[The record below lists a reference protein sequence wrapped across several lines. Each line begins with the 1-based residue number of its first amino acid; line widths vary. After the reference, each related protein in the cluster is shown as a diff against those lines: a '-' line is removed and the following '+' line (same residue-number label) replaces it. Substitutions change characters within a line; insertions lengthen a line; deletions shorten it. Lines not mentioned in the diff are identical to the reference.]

1 MGLIGIIVLVAII
14 SIVTIFLIR
23 NFYVPSATITDL
35 LKNEIPLS
43 KATIV
48 MNSDDV
54 QKTLYGSDGSTIM
67 LFVNA
72 RIGDK
77 TPKYNGIHYPIASV
91 DGAFSLEIAPTSIE
105 SKLTPARL
113 RVITVNQGAEE
124 IIDLPNFPL
133 QKWVCVTILRE
144 GRRFDVMYD
153 DTLVASKTLNNY
165 PVIVAKELRVGSN
178 FLLGKAIHCLV
189 SDKRLHP
196 TKVSQERANL
206 VDTNG
211 VPIVGGFLS
220 IFKPVQE
227 TDFAELQIP
236 SLSVLSCPPGSICA
250 GINTPPSNSMQRW
263 FSNYN

>member
-1 MGLIGIIVLVAII
+1 MGIIGLILLVSVVA
-14 SIVTIFLIR
+14 IVTILLIK
-23 NFYVPSATITDL
+23 NFAVPTATITDV
-35 LKNEIPLS
+35 LKKEISLS

-54 QKTLYGSDGSTIM
+54 QKTLYGTDSSTLM
-67 LFVNA
+67 LFVNT

-77 TPKYNGIHYPIASV
+77 TPKYNGIHYPILSV

-113 RVITVNQGAEE
+113 RINTNKPAEE
-124 IIDLPNFPL
+124 YIDLPNFPL
-133 QKWVCVTILRE
+133 QKWISVTILRE

-153 DTLVASKTLNNY
+153 DKLVASKILDNF
-165 PVIVAKELRVGSN
+165 PLIVSKELRVGSEY
-178 FLLGKAIHCLV
+178 LLGKAIHCLV

-196 TKVSQERANL
+196 TKVAEERSRL

-220 IFKPVQE
+220 IFKPIEE
-227 TDFAELQIP
+227 TDFSELQVP

-250 GINTPPSNSMQRW
+250 GINAPPTNGVQRW
-263 FSNYN
+263 LSNYN

>member
-1 MGLIGIIVLVAII
+1 MGIIGLILLVAII
-14 SIVTIFLIR
+14 AIITIFLIK
-23 NFYVPSATITDL
+23 NFIVPTATITDL
-35 LKNEIPLS
+35 LKKEIPLS
-43 KATIV
+43 NATIV

-54 QKTLYGSDGSTIM
+54 QKILYGSDGSTIM
-67 LFVNA
+67 LFVNT

-113 RVITVNQGAEE
+113 RIITTKQGIEE

-133 QKWVCVTILRE
+133 QKWISVTILRE

-153 DTLVASKTLNNY
+153 DKLVASKTLNSY
-165 PVIVAKELRVGSN
+165 PLIVSKELRIGSN

-196 TKVSQERANL
+196 TKVAEERANL

-211 VPIVGGFLS
+211 IPIVGGFLS
-220 IFKPVQE
+220 IFNPLQE
-227 TDFAELQIP
+227 TDFNELQIP
-236 SLSVLSCPPGSICA
+236 TLSALSCPPGSICS
-250 GINTPPSNSMQRW
+250 GINTPPSNTMQRW